1 MIMNQDFEKIEDLA
15 MCAYCNH
22 GVIPTFDDVGKEID
36 LVSCE
41 YCGGIGIEIKKSK
54 KLYYLAVP
62 YSNPDKSI
70 ILERFH
76 KVNIATG
83 KLLNEGK
90 FVFSPISMSHPVA
103 EDASL
108 PSNWEYWLSYDEL
121 LLSRCDE
128 LIILMLDGWKES
140 VGVTAEIEIAKR
152 LGKPISYLDKSFVE

>member
-1 MIMNQDFEKIEDLA
+1 MENLQ
-15 MCAYCNH
+15 
-22 GVIPTFDDVGKEID
+22 
-36 LVSCE
+36 
-41 YCGGIGIEIKKSK
+41 SK

-62 YSNPDKSI
+62 YTSPKKEI
-70 ILERFH
+70 VLERFH
-76 KVNIATG
+76 SVNIATG

-108 PSNWEYWLSYDEL
+108 PTSWEYWLFYDEL

-128 LIILMLDGWKES
+128 LIVLMLDGWKES

-152 LGKPISYLDKSFVE
+152 LGKPISFLDKGYIL